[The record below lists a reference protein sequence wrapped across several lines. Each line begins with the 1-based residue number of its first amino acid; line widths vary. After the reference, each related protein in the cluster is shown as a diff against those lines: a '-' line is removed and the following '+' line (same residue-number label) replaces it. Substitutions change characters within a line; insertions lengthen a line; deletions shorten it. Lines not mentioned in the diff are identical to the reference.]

1 MNLFSIIILII
12 CGAYMLLNFRHDIHM
27 LQQNS
32 YRIDRYWKW
41 LNSSGDIASGVRMVN
56 VCVLFL
62 LFSTLLSP
70 AMNALIAA
78 CVCIG
83 QAIFMLRQKFK
94 KPLVYTPRVRRIY
107 GVCAFISVA
116 IVVAL
121 ALTVGRGSSDAFLYY
136 SGGQVTLGAL
146 LMLCIFSWAVAILA
160 VFLLKP
166 VEAAINSRYRNE
178 AVAILRS
185 MPDLKIIGITGSYG
199 KTSTKHYL
207 HRILSEHY
215 DVLMTPGSYNTPMG
229 VIRTVR
235 EMMKPYHQVFI
246 CEMGA
251 KQLGDIKEIC
261 DMVHPQT
268 GIVTAVGPM
277 HLESFKT
284 IDNVQKTKFELVDAL
299 PADGLAVINND
310 FEKCA
315 DRPVSNV
322 RALRYGVA
330 SSPEACDFSAK
341 DIAYSADGT
350 SFTVVGRD
358 GTEISL
364 RTRLVGECNIS
375 NLVAAVVV
383 ALHLG
388 VTPDEIRRA
397 VESIE
402 QVEHRLNVKRTPGGV
417 TIIDDAFNSNPAGS
431 RMAVDVLSQFTGGK
445 RIIVTPGMIELGSEQ
460 ENLNR
465 ELGRHI
471 GESVDVAVVVG
482 AYNRDA
488 LTSGILSAGFEKK
501 NLHIVDSFAD
511 SQVLL
516 GKILKSGDVVL
527 YENDLPD
534 SFR

>member
-1 MNLFSIIILII
+1 
-12 CGAYMLLNFRHDIHM
+12 MLLNFKHDLHM

-41 LNSSGDIASGVRMVN
+41 LNRSGDIASATRMVN

-62 LFSTLLSP
+62 LFSTLLTTS
-70 AMNALIAA
+70 ANAIIAA

-83 QAIFMLRQKFK
+83 QAIWMLRQKFK
-94 KPLVYTPRVRRIY
+94 KPLVFTPRVKRIY
-107 GVCAFISVA
+107 GVCACISVA
-116 IVVAL
+116 IVVAV
-121 ALTVGRGSSDAFLYY
+121 ALTAGRDGSDAFLYY
-136 SGGQVTLGAL
+136 SGGQVTLGVL
-146 LMLCIFSWAVAILA
+146 LMMCIFSWAIAIAA
-160 VFLLKP
+160 VWLLKP
-166 VEAAINSRYRNE
+166 VEKAINDKYRNE
-178 AVAILRS
+178 AISILGS

-207 HRILSEHY
+207 QRILSEHY

-235 EMMKPYHQVFI
+235 EMMKPYNEVFI

-251 KQLGDIKEIC
+251 KQVGDIKEIC
-261 DMVHPQT
+261 DMVHPQI

-277 HLESFKT
+277 HLESFKS
-284 IDNVQKTKFELVDAL
+284 IENVQKTKFELIDSL
-299 PADGLAVINND
+299 PADGFGVINND
-310 FEKCA
+310 FEFCA
-315 DRPVSNV
+315 NRNVDNV
-322 RALRYGVA
+322 RVARYGV
-330 SSPEACDFSAK
+330 STTDGCQYVAK
-341 DIAYSADGT
+341 DVKYSADGT
-350 SFTVVGRD
+350 SFSVEGTD
-358 GTEISL
+358 GTRIEL

-375 NLVAAVVV
+375 NLVAAVIV

-388 VTPDEIRRA
+388 LNHDEIRRG
-397 VESIE
+397 VEAIE

-417 TIIDDAFNSNPAGS
+417 TIIDDAFNSNPSGS
-431 RMAVDVLSQFTGGK
+431 KMAVDVLSQFKDGK

-471 GESVDVAVVVG
+471 GGNVDVAVVVG

-488 LTSGILSAGFEKK
+488 IVSGILSTGFKK
-501 NLHIVDSFAD
+501 ENLHIVESFAA

-534 SFR
+534 SFN

>member
-1 MNLFSIIILII
+1 
-12 CGAYMLLNFRHDIHM
+12 MLLNFKHDIHM

-32 YRIDRYWKW
+32 YRIDRYWRW
-41 LNSSGDIASGVRMVN
+41 LTKSGDFASASRMAN

-62 LFSTLLSP
+62 LFSTLLTTGV
-70 AMNALIAA
+70 NAIIAA

-83 QAIFMLRQKFK
+83 QSIWALRQKFK
-94 KPLVYTPRVRRIY
+94 KPLVFTQRVKRIY

-116 IVVAL
+116 IVVL
-121 ALTVGRGSSDAFLYY
+121 VALTVGRDGSGAFLYY
-136 SGGQVTLGAL
+136 TGGQVTLGAL
-146 LMLCIFSWAVAILA
+146 LMMCIFSWAIAIAA

-166 VEAAINSRYRNE
+166 VEKAINDRYRNE
-178 AVAILRS
+178 AISILES

-207 HRILSEHY
+207 HRILSERF

-229 VIRTVR
+229 VIRTIR
-235 EMMKPYHQVFI
+235 EMMKPYNEVFI

-251 KQLGDIKEIC
+251 KQVGDIKEIC
-261 DMVHPQT
+261 DMVHPQI

-277 HLESFKT
+277 HLESFKS
-284 IDNVQKTKFELVDAL
+284 IQNVQKTKFELIDAL
-299 PADGLAVINND
+299 PADGFGVINND
-310 FEKCA
+310 FEYCA
-315 DRPVSNV
+315 NRKVGNV
-322 RALRYGVA
+322 KVARYGVA
-330 SSPEACDFSAK
+330 TTDGCEYVAK
-341 DIAYSADGT
+341 DVKYSAEGSTFALEGSDGT
-350 SFTVVGRD
+350 RI
-358 GTEISL
+358 EL

-375 NLVAAVVV
+375 NLVAAVIV

-388 VTPDEIRRA
+388 MSHNEIRRA

-431 RMAVDVLSQFTGGK
+431 KMAVDVLSQFKDGK

-460 ENLNR
+460 THLNQ

-471 GESVDVAVVVG
+471 GKNVDIAVVVG
-482 AYNRDA
+482 SYNRDA
-488 LTSGILSAGFEKK
+488 LVSGILSTNFNKQ

-534 SFR
+534 SFK